1 MMKGMKS
8 LALVLALS
16 ATASAL
22 TSCSDDGYSYP
33 DYNWRDGVI
42 VTVGGKDYK
51 YEDIYDLM
59 KGERGSAEA
68 LFNTASDIVAQ
79 LATPVTSSMEVDVEG
94 KISDMKEEWRTN
106 ADTNGTSYREEM
118 EKALDEQGVEDEDEL
133 RKKLLS
139 EAQVSENSSAF
150 YNDQYGTYK
159 GTDDGL
165 YHISEQMTKRYV
177 EEERPYHISHILVKV
192 DASDASS
199 DASAYYDGHISSAN
213 ASKISQV
220 VRQLSSSSSFGSVAQ
235 VLSDDAAA
243 NYGELGGDTSSA
255 ANAVGMSLST
265 SYVNEFKLGVYAYDT
280 FLNPNLTQEAKDQL
294 VKDARVPSDDV
305 QSDITST
312 SALESTE
319 IGKGKAFGIPLSV
332 ALTMGQVADQTRAD
346 SGAAVSYTDETQY
359 PRNILFNTYFNNHA
373 VSFIYDDSAEYPAS
387 FLAQIQ
393 AADRS
398 ITSIEGD
405 AETAIQV
412 KYPERYQEYVRV
424 KRQLD
429 AIDQNK
435 FIDAGLDLVSYQTE
449 YSDGGTSAK
458 TSIKDIQSGKKVL
471 SDGKGNPII
480 IARAGTGSSSGDDS
494 STGYQGIHFIT
505 VNHDPY
511 SDMAN
516 DFEYWRVNIPTS
528 GENANAAESSDYATN
543 PSYVNFVNSDPG
555 NNSSYQTRIDNI
567 KAAVAGFD
575 SNLTYA
581 IFESNIEKVA
591 KTLNIPGSSVEEWGK
606 ALFSTEL
613 DDYWTPISEF
623 IRYNR
628 ENSDLSAEQT
638 LDEGWKS
645 YLNMLNLQEDIAPQR
660 VVPTVCISYFQGGG
674 YGDNGEMEALCHV
687 ER

>member
-22 TSCSDDGYSYP
+22 TSCSSDGYSYP
-33 DYNWRDGVI
+33 DAHWQDGLI
-42 VTVGGKDYK
+42 VTVGGKAYEYK
-51 YEDIYDLM
+51 EIYDLM
-59 KGERGSAEA
+59 EGERSSAEA
-68 LFNTASDIVAQ
+68 LYNTASDIVAQ
-79 LATPVTSSMEVDVEG
+79 LATPITSSMEVDVEG
-94 KISDMKEEWRTN
+94 QISDLEEEWRTN

-118 EKALDEQGVEDEDEL
+118 ENALDEQGVDDMDEL
-133 RKKLLS
+133 RAKLLS
-139 EAQVSENSSAF
+139 EAQIEENSSSF
-150 YNDQYGTYK
+150 YNDQAGTY
-159 GTDDGL
+159 GETDDGL
-165 YHISEQMTKRYV
+165 YHISEEMTKRYV
-177 EEERPYHISHILVKV
+177 EEERPYHISHILVQV

-199 DASAYYDGHISSAN
+199 DATAYYDGHISSDN

-280 FLNPNLTQEAKDQL
+280 FLNPNLSEEAKSQL
-294 VKDARVPSDDV
+294 KKDARVPSDDV

-319 IGKGKAFGIPLSV
+319 IGQGKAFGIPLSV

-346 SGAAVSYTDETQY
+346 SGASVAYTDETQY
-359 PRNILFNTYFNNHA
+359 PRNILFNNYFNNHA
-373 VSFIYDDSAEYPAS
+373 VSFIYDDSDTYAAD
-387 FLAQIQ
+387 FLASIQ
-393 AADRS
+393 AYDS
-398 ITSIEGD
+398 TILTLEGD
-405 AETAIQV
+405 TETSVQV
-412 KYPERYQEYVRV
+412 KYPDRYQEYLRV
-424 KRQLD
+424 QRQLD
-429 AIDQNK
+429 NIVADKYIEVD
-435 FIDAGLDLVSYQTE
+435 GLQLVSYQTE
-449 YSDGGTSAK
+449 YSGTTASTA
-458 TSIKDIQSGKKVL
+458 IRDLPANQKVL

-480 IARAGTGSSSGDDS
+480 VARAGTGSSSGDEG

-516 DFEYWRVNIPTS
+516 DYEYWRVNIPAS
-528 GENANAAESSDYATN
+528 GENVSAADSTDYGTN

-575 SNLTYA
+575 SNVSYA
-581 IFESNIEKVA
+581 IFEHNIETVA
-591 KTLNIPGSSVEEWGK
+591 ENLNLPGSSIDEWGA
-606 ALFSTEL
+606 ALFSNAT
-613 DDYWTPISEF
+613 DDYWTPIADF

-628 ENSDLSAEQT
+628 DNSQTSDEQT

-645 YLNMLNLQEDIAPQR
+645 YLNMLNLQEDIAPAR
-660 VVPTVCISYFQGGG
+660 VVPTVCISYFQGGS
-674 YGDNGEMEALCHV
+674 YGDNGEMEAMCHV